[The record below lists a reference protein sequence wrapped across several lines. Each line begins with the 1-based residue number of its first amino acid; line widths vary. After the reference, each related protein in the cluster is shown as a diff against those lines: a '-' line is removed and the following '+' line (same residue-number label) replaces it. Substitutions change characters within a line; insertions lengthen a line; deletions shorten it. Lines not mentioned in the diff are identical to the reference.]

1 MDMINQLNDG
11 KTKSFA
17 KHCFERHSK
26 DELEEA
32 VKGNPDQA
40 EMKHWGITEGEWEQA
55 VAAALAD
62 HQSQD

>member
-1 MDMINQLNDG
+1 MDIINQLSDG

-32 VKGNPDQA
+32 AKGSPDHS
-40 EMKHWGITEGEWEQA
+40 EMAHWGITEGQWEEA
-55 VAAALAD
+55 VAAALAEY
-62 HQSQD
+62 QTQG